1 MNGTNSGAPT
11 SSLTSEPI
19 GILPDKDVFTDG
31 EVDGFITDTSASDM
45 DTDERY
51 TFNVSVSA
59 CDCKSNP
66 RTKLHS

>member
-11 SSLTSEPI
+11 SGLTSEPI

-31 EVDGFITDTSASDM
+31 EADGFITDTSASEM
-45 DTDERY
+45 RY

-66 RTKLHS
+66 KTKLHS